1 VPTTRRTRTIAAP
14 VEEVWSVVSDP
25 HHLPRW
31 WPRVRRVESVD
42 EEAFTVVL
50 ATDRGR
56 TVRADQRVL
65 ESVAPRRV
73 SWTQVVEDTP
83 FARLLREARTTIE
96 LAPAEASTR
105 VTLEL
110 RQALRGISRLG
121 GLMVSRAAR
130 RQLEDAFD
138 GLERIVG

>member
-1 VPTTRRTRTIAAP
+1 
-14 VEEVWSVVSDP
+14 
-25 HHLPRW
+25 
-31 WPRVRRVESVD
+31 
-42 EEAFTVVL
+42 
-50 ATDRGR
+50 
-56 TVRADQRVL
+56 VL

>member
-65 ESVAPRRV
+65 ESVAPQRL
-73 SWTQVVEDTP
+73 SWRQEVDDTP

-96 LAPAEASTR
+96 LAPAEAGTQ